1 MHYTEGKK
9 PVSKATQYMI
19 PFTYHHGKGK
29 TIGAVDSCIEGRQ
42 GLELGERASRTGGAG
57 EWPLAGRWYS
67 TPRDLG
73 ALLFSLSCLPMTEF
87 QFR

>member
-1 MHYTEGKK
+1 MRGILECDPGSRTE
-9 PVSKATQYMI
+9 
-19 PFTYHHGKGK
+19 
-29 TIGAVDSCIEGRQ
+29 
-42 GLELGERASRTGGAG
+42 ELGERASRTGGAG
-57 EWPLAGRWYS
+57 EWPLPGRWYS